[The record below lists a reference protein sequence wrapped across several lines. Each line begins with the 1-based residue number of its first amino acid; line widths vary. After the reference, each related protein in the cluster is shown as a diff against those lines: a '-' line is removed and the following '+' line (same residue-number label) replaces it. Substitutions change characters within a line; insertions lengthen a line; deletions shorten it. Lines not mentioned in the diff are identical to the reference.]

1 MVARIPTWPEAMDPA
16 DSRSYRMDFGVRAA
30 GAAAAA
36 LDDGQTLAN
45 PTVAVDAA
53 AAALGVSV
61 PVAGLTADGAGMA
74 DRAIGIWPEVAPE
87 FQADPAFEAGISVT
101 VTVTA
106 DIVPTG
112 RIQRSAQLIVRQR

>member
-1 MVARIPTWPEAMDPA
+1 MAARIPTWPEIMDPA
-16 DSRSYRMDFGVRAA
+16 DSRPYRMDFGVRAA

-36 LDDGQTLAN
+36 LEDGQSLAN
-45 PTVAVDAA
+45 PAVNIDAA

-61 PVAGLTADGAGMA
+61 SAVGLSADGAGAA
-74 DRAIGIWPEVAPE
+74 DRAVFFWPEVAPA
-87 FQADPAFEAGISVT
+87 FQADPAYGAGITVT
-101 VTVTA
+101 VSVTA